1 MTTAIAE
8 DHFLDSRFNEFVLQ
22 IGAALKKTNV
32 DPSATLIEL
41 GASSLN
47 IVEIVVVCI
56 DLFPDLEDPDEL
68 TLDEFTTLNSLY
80 EEITAK
86 VGG

>member
-8 DHFLDSRFNEFVLQ
+8 DRFNDPLFNEFVMQ
-22 IGAALKKTNV
+22 IATALKKSEV

-47 IVEIVVVCI
+47 IVEIVVVCV
-56 DLFPDLEDPDEL
+56 DLFPELEDPDEL

-80 EEITAK
+80 EEIRTK
-86 VGG
+86 IGG